1 MANKKDA
8 APGWPILKGEYD
20 AGDPKNPVCVITC
33 GSHLPGKPVL
43 DAGASIT
50 GSCKTENL
58 GIEKVVA
65 HIISNPN
72 IRFLLVTGT
81 EVKGHVLG
89 QSIIALHANGTKE
102 NRIVGAQGAIPY
114 VENLSAEAIAR
125 YQQQVE
131 VINMLETEDMGAIT
145 SKVRDLVSKDPGAF
159 DAEPLIL
166 QIAEGEGEEEA
177 TDGVRPL
184 GAEIALVRSRMKGI
198 ESALIDMG
206 NLNKYH
212 AGVSAGK
219 MEGFMIGLTFTIA
232 ILGMLLFRGG

>member
-1 MANKKDA
+1 MANKREA

-20 AGDPKNPVCVITC
+20 AGDAKNPVCVITC

-89 QSIIALHANGTKE
+89 QSIIALHANGVKE

-114 VENLSAEAIAR
+114 VENLNAEAITR
-125 YQQQVE
+125 FQQQVE
-131 VINMLETEDMGAIT
+131 VINMLDTEDMGAIT
-145 SKVRDLVSKDPGAF
+145 GKVRELAAKDPGAF
-159 DAEPLIL
+159 EADPVII

-177 TDGVRPL
+177 VSGIRPL
-184 GAEIALVRSRMKGI
+184 GSEIALIRSRMRGI
-198 ESALIDMG
+198 ETSMIDIG
-206 NLNKYH
+206 NMNKYH

-232 ILGMLLFRGG
+232 ILGMLLLGR

>member
-1 MANKKDA
+1 
-8 APGWPILKGEYD
+8 
-20 AGDPKNPVCVITC
+20 
-33 GSHLPGKPVL
+33 VL

-89 QSIIALHANGTKE
+89 QSIIALHANGVKE

-114 VENLSAEAIAR
+114 VENLNADAIAR
-125 YQQQVE
+125 FQQQVQ
-131 VINMLETEDMGAIT
+131 VINLLDTEDMGAIT
-145 SKVRDLVSKDPGAF
+145 SKVRELASKDPGAF
-159 DAEPLIL
+159 DAEPFIV
-166 QIAEGEGEEEA
+166 QIAEGEGEEEEVS
-177 TDGVRPL
+177 GVRPL

-198 ESALIDMG
+198 ESSLIDMG

-212 AGVSAGK
+212 AGVGAGK
-219 MEGFMIGLTFTIA
+219 LEGFMIGLTFTIA
-232 ILGMLLFRGG
+232 ILGMLLLGR

>member
-20 AGDPKNPVCVITC
+20 AGDAKNPVCVITC

-43 DAGASIT
+43 DAGAAIT
-50 GSCKTENL
+50 GPCKTENL

-81 EVKGHVLG
+81 EVKGHILG
-89 QSIIALHANGTKE
+89 QSIIALHANGVKE
-102 NRIVGAQGAIPY
+102 NRILGAQGAIPY
-114 VENLSAEAIAR
+114 VENLNAEAVAR
-125 YQQQVE
+125 FQQQVQ

-145 SKVRDLVSKDPGAF
+145 SKVKELVSKDPGAF
-159 DAEPLIL
+159 EADPLVL
-166 QIAEGEGEEEA
+166 QIAEGEGEEEE
-177 TDGVRPL
+177 TSGIRPL
-184 GAEIALVRSRMKGI
+184 GAEIALIRSRMKGI
-198 ESALIDMG
+198 ESSLVDIG
-206 NLNKYH
+206 NMNKYH

-219 MEGFMIGLTFTIA
+219 IEGFMIGLTFTIA
-232 ILGMLLFRGG
+232 VLGILLLGR

>member
-8 APGWPILKGEYD
+8 ASGWPILKGEYET
-20 AGDPKNPVCVITC
+20 GDSKNPVCVITC

-43 DAGASIT
+43 DAGAAIT

-89 QSIIALHANGTKE
+89 QSIIALHANGAKE
-102 NRIVGAQGAIPY
+102 SRIVGAQGAIPY
-114 VENLSAEAIAR
+114 VENLTADAIAR
-125 YQQQVE
+125 FQQQVE
-131 VINMLETEDMGAIT
+131 VINMLDTEDMGAIT
-145 SKVRDLVSKDPGAF
+145 GKVRELVSKDPGAF
-159 DAEPLIL
+159 DAEPLVL
-166 QIAEGEGEEEA
+166 QISAGEGEEEEGA
-177 TDGVRPL
+177 GVRPL

-198 ESALIDMG
+198 ESSLVDIG
-206 NLNKYH
+206 NLNKFH
-212 AGVSAGK
+212 AGVGAGK
-219 MEGFMIGLTFTIA
+219 IEGFMIGLTFTIA
-232 ILGMLLFRGG
+232 ILGMLLLGR